1 MLICTS
7 LVNSALGDGLR
18 LPKLFSTRLVMATTS
33 RTKGDK
39 GCRPARAW
47 GSKGHSLALSA
58 CSNPLLGGVQVE

>member
-1 MLICTS
+1 MLTCT
-7 LVNSALGDGLR
+7 LVNSALGDGLS
-18 LPKLFSTRLVMATTS
+18 LPKLFSTRPVMATTS
-33 RTKGDK
+33 HTKGDK